1 MKRLI
6 FILITLSFHFA
17 CKSQDV
23 LKGKIVNKYGDAIE
37 YANIALLKGDS
48 AYINGCVSDSTG
60 CFQHI
65 KTESAALIRVSYIGY
80 HLSLIH
86 I

>member
-37 YANIALLKGDS
+37 YANIALLKVTLP
-48 AYINGCVSDSTG
+48 I
-60 CFQHI
+60 
-65 KTESAALIRVSYIGY
+65 
-80 HLSLIH
+80 
-86 I
+86 